1 MQKRTGTC
9 HFLRLLLLHD
19 RTMLRVIDYR
29 IYFFGASGLMLSDG
43 ASPKL
48 LRNCVSRAKQE
59 RDNRV
64 GLSICIKA
72 EFLA

>member
-43 ASPKL
+43 VYSAVRRVAEITSQ
-48 LRNCVSRAKQE
+48 LR
-59 RDNRV
+59 
-64 GLSICIKA
+64 
-72 EFLA
+72 